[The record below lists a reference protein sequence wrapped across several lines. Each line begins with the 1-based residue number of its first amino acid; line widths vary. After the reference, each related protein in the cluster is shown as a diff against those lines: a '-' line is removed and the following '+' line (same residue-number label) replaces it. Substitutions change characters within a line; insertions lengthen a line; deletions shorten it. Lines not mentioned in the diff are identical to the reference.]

1 MATTEAE
8 IRAEL
13 GIPTSATAVLI
24 LSQSSHLDW
33 DWLLPFPVLFD
44 NQPPTTTTYFNNTE
58 MGTAAQV
65 FTAAGTFLGAGEQPT
80 YYYSICEMG
89 FLRAFAAAD
98 PTAFAALKD
107 AGTNLRIVGGGITS
121 PDNLLPSGEAFIR
134 NYLIGKLWVDANLQL
149 PLDQAWLPD
158 DFGQDS
164 QLPVLLSAMGFQGVG
179 FSRVPG
185 ASPYTL
191 TPING
196 SPSVAAQLLSAGVGV
211 DFVWQAADGSTVL
224 AHWMQDTYC
233 QGDGIGSNPIGEI
246 ATFIATNQPSSPT
259 PYIFVPVGCDFR
271 LPQDLPSFAQE
282 WNTQSPA
289 PEVYA
294 VAATF
299 DHYIQLVS
307 FHTSALT
314 TLATF
319 DPVPYHTGCYPM
331 RPLVKRLHQKTTR
344 ALLAAEVYA
353 VIADAAK
360 LAGTSAAARV
370 AAVDAVW
377 NQLSPSTHHDYI
389 TGTAL
394 NPVYAGEQIPLVRQA
409 RQAGRGVLNGTLAEV
424 AAAVTTSPL
433 SGEIPVVVFNPLGM
447 DNSSLV
453 LVKASTSVATLALS
467 ASWSVRDSQSNQL
480 YAQPTAGGGLWFPAT
495 VGSLGYAVYYISRIL
510 ADEPSAP
517 VTVTAAAGD
526 KTALTI
532 ANGLVSFTI
541 SPAANW
547 AITEIYDLGSAT
559 PTTNILTGNANDLVF
574 YDEGQA
580 GTNYNFAN
588 EALTN
593 GMGRVTFASAGNATA
608 VTYEDGPLRARVV
621 TTAAFVEPIT
631 GVPFT
636 YTREYILQWNEP
648 FIRMRTIGAA
658 PFAPGSNANGYC
670 VAVQFPL
677 ASAIGDIA
685 HGTTA
690 HWTDLQQVR
699 YWSWG
704 PAFQPTHD
712 FVIASDT
719 SGNTL
724 GAIYHAWV
732 NAWGL
737 TTADDASAETLLG
750 CILRNTTGTNFNY
763 FSSPAP
769 ADGTDPAVHVSDYA
783 FRVPSSL
790 GSPATGAPLAES
802 LGFQAPMTAIV
813 PPIATSP
820 PLPETFS
827 LASATSS
834 DGTQVFVT
842 AAKLGSANPDAVIVR
857 VYQPSNNTTTPP
869 TVTLSLAGLAQLKR
883 VSSLTVTPVTALE
896 ASIEG
901 AESGTAATSYAF
913 AATAA
918 LTTLAVT

>member
-1 MATTEAE
+1 MATEAE
-8 IRAEL
+8 IRAQL
-13 GIPTSATAVLI
+13 GIPTSATTVLI

-33 DWLLPFPVLFD
+33 DWLLPFPVLLD
-44 NQPPTTTTYFNNTE
+44 NQPPTTTSYFDNTADN
-58 MGTAAQV
+58 GTAAQI
-65 FTAAGTFLGAGEQPT
+65 FTAAGTFLGKGEQPE
-80 YYYSICEMG
+80 YYYSVCEIG

-98 PTAFAALKD
+98 PAAFAALKN

-185 ASPYTL
+185 ASPYSL
-191 TPING
+191 TPIDG
-196 SPSVAAQLLSAGVGV
+196 SPSVAAQLTSGGA

-224 AHWMQDTYC
+224 AHWMQSTYC
-233 QGDGIGSNPIGEI
+233 QGDGIGTDPIGEI
-246 ATFIATNQPSSPT
+246 SQYIATNQPSSLT

-271 LPQDLPSFAQE
+271 LPQDLPSFAQQ
-282 WNTQSPA
+282 WNAQSPA
-289 PEVYA
+289 PSVYA

-307 FHTSALT
+307 FHTNVLK
-314 TLATF
+314 TLPAF

-344 ALLAAEVYA
+344 LLLAAEAYA
-353 VIADAAK
+353 VIADAAG
-360 LAGTSAAARV
+360 LTGTPAAARV
-370 AAVDAVW
+370 AAIDTVW
-377 NQLSPSTHHDYI
+377 DQLSPSTHHDYI

-394 NPVYAGEQIPLVRQA
+394 NPVYTGEQIPLIREA
-409 RQAGRGVLNGTLAEV
+409 RRAGRDVLDGTLAEV
-424 AAAVTTSPL
+424 AAAVTTSPQ
-433 SGEIPVVVFNPLGM
+433 SGEIPVVVFNPLGI

-453 LVKASTSVATLALS
+453 KVAASTSVATLGLS

-480 YAQPTAGGGLWFPAT
+480 YAQPTDDGGLWFPAA
-495 VGSLGYAVYYISRIL
+495 VGSLGYAVYYVSQTPV
-510 ADEPSAP
+510 DEPADP
-517 VTVTAAAGD
+517 VTVAAAANDPG
-526 KTALTI
+526 ALTI

-547 AITEIYDLGSAT
+547 AITGIYDLASAA
-559 PTTNILTGNANDLVF
+559 PTANILTGNANDLVF
-574 YDEGQA
+574 YDEGDA

-588 EALTN
+588 ESASN
-593 GMGRVTFASAGNATA
+593 GGMSRATFAASGAPTA
-608 VTYEDGPLRARVV
+608 VVCEDGPLRARVM
-621 TTAAFVEPIT
+621 TTAVFTEPIT
-631 GVPFT
+631 SVPFT
-636 YTREYILQWNEP
+636 YTREYVLHWNEP

-658 PFAPGSNANGYC
+658 PFAPGVSPTGYC

-677 ASAIGDIA
+677 SSAIEWIA
-685 HGTTA
+685 HGTTS
-690 HWTDLQQVR
+690 HWSDLQQVR

-704 PAFQPTHD
+704 PAFQATHD
-712 FVIASDT
+712 FVLATDVNSQA
-719 SGNTL
+719 L
-724 GAIYHAWV
+724 GAIYHGWV
-732 NAWGL
+732 PAWGQ
-737 TTADDASAETLLG
+737 TSSDDASAETLLG
-750 CILRNTTGTNFNY
+750 CILRNTAGTNFDY

-769 ADGTDPAVHVSDYA
+769 AAGTDPAVHVIDYA

-790 GSPATGAPLAES
+790 GSPASGGPLAES
-802 LGFQAPMTAIV
+802 LQFQAPMVSVV
-813 PPIATSP
+813 PPVVTSAA
-820 PLPETFS
+820 LPETFS

-857 VYQPSNNTTTPP
+857 VYQPSNNTATPP
-869 TVTLSLAGLAQLKR
+869 TVAVSLAGLAQLTGET
-883 VSSLTVTPVTALE
+883 SLTVTPVTALE
-896 ASIEG
+896 APIDG
-901 AESGTAATSYAF
+901 AASGTAATSYAF
-913 AATAA
+913 VATTA